1 MKKLPP
7 WLMNSS
13 SKMGMKGHPDKESK
27 KEDKGDT
34 MPEGKE
40 TKANSKKKATFKPF
54 KNGGKVC

>member
-1 MKKLPP
+1 
-7 WLMNSS
+7 MNSS

-34 MPEGKE
+34 MPESKE

-54 KNGGKVC
+54 KKGGKVC